1 MSSITVNGKAY
12 AGRYGST
19 DQSERI
25 RLGETVFHNGP
36 LGLAAKTTA
45 GMDMGFNREPGGTL
59 NSMTTG
65 GKTYYYLT
73 DAIGRFTQPDPS
85 GQEQNP
91 YLYTED
97 DPVNRI
103 DPNGLLSLGG
113 TGDGLGIA
121 TILYEGFTGGTGAAE
136 KATAAMI
143 ADIGITGLCEAGAAA
158 FTGPGA
164 VPALPYCMAI
174 GATAATYIGATYK
187 S

>member
-1 MSSITVNGKAY
+1 
-12 AGRYGST
+12 
-19 DQSERI
+19 
-25 RLGETVFHNGP
+25 
-36 LGLAAKTTA
+36 
-45 GMDMGFNREPGGTL
+45 
-59 NSMTTG
+59 
-65 GKTYYYLT
+65 
-73 DAIGRFTQPDPS
+73 IGRFTQPDPS

-91 YLYTED
+91 YLYAEG

-113 TGDGLGIA
+113 IGDGLGIA
-121 TILYEGFTGGTGAAE
+121 TILYEGFTGGTDAAE

-174 GATAATYIGATYK
+174 GAAAATYIGATYK